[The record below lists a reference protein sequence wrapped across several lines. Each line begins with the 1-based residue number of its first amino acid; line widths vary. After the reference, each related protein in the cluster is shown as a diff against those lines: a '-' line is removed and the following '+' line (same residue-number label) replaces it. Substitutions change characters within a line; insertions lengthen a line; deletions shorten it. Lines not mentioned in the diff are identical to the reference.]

1 MLANYGSICQ
11 DMRGEFIRMRRK
23 ARKATFSLDAG
34 VLATL
39 DEVMAR
45 GMAPSKNALVEQA

>member
-1 MLANYGSICQ
+1 
-11 DMRGEFIRMRRK
+11 MRRK
-23 ARKATFSLDAG
+23 ARKATFSLDVD

-45 GMAPSKNALVEQA
+45 GMAPSKNALVEQASNKELREL